1 MQTRKYAMY
10 FNNMYVEHCIK
21 KHAIFVS
28 KTRKITKNY
37 TLIDLP
43 TGPCRHQNPPGL
55 TKGFPPRSL
64 VSTFP
69 TYQKLKLIMDT
80 HSLICYRYIVTVT
93 LWVTNVTKRTL
104 SNLLVK
110 SKRYRFITIVT
121 VTLLVTNVTKRTLLV
136 IYL

>member
-43 TGPCRHQNPPGL
+43 AGPCRHQNPPGS

-69 TYQKLKLIMDT
+69 TYQKLKLVMDT
-80 HSLICYRYIVTVT
+80 HSLICYRYRYIVSNKRYK
-93 LWVTNVTKRTL
+93 TNTF